1 MRCSSTASRR
11 CLQALENHITVEL
24 AAATVGME
32 ALKLAHGD
40 LAALVECAH
49 AAHQVGDLLIVKV
62 MAIAVGVAVVL
73 PANEVVEFD
82 SVFLICDSHRTFLL
96 EN

>member
-1 MRCSSTASRR
+1 
-11 CLQALENHITVEL
+11 
-24 AAATVGME
+24 ME

-40 LAALVECAH
+40 LAALVERTD

-73 PANEVVEFD
+73 PANEVVTGFKLCGIVTLKRLGA
-82 SVFLICDSHRTFLL
+82 SGAPGRRARVRGTRTTARGA
-96 EN
+96 